1 MIVLKTIEMLFV
13 FLFWKHLLIKYTD
26 DKRKN
31 NG

>member
-13 FLFWKHLLIKYTD
+13 LLFCKQLLTKYTD